1 MNFWHLICQY
11 AIVESVSGATAL
23 ISLAQNV
30 HQPSGDP
37 PAMSIILYGAPLSPF
52 VRKADAML
60 REKGAEFEL
69 ESVNIMPMPDWFKEI
84 SPARRIP
91 VLRDTSVGKE
101 GPLGTIPDSSAICA
115 YVERKFPEPA
125 LYPTDPYDHGRA
137 VWLEEY
143 CDSEVAGVIGMGIFR
158 PIQFARFQGKEP
170 DLETARRTYA
180 EKLPRVI
187 DYLEGEIGSG
197 DFLVADAISIAD
209 ISLAC
214 QLVQLE
220 LVAGPLDAARWPG
233 VSGLVDRMSQ
243 RESFGPC
250 IAICRK
256 IVKQEP
262 IDLRAAPDSV

>member
-1 MNFWHLICQY
+1 M
-11 AIVESVSGATAL
+11 
-23 ISLAQNV
+23 SL
-30 HQPSGDP
+30 
-37 PAMSIILYGAPLSPF
+37 ILYGAPLSPF
-52 VRKADAML
+52 VRKVDAML
-60 REKGAEFEL
+60 REKGVAFEL

-91 VLRDTSVGKE
+91 VLRDTEIGTE

-115 YVERKFPEPA
+115 YIEKKFPSPA
-125 LYPTDPYDHGRA
+125 LYPSDAYDYGRA

-143 CDSEVAGVIGMGIFR
+143 CDTELAMAIGMGIFR

-170 DLETARRTYA
+170 EVETARKTYA
-180 EKLPRVI
+180 ERLPRPL
-187 DYLEGEIGSG
+187 DYLENEIGG
-197 DFLVADAISIAD
+197 REFLVGGSLSIAD

-220 LVAGPLDAARWPG
+220 LVAGPLDASRWPG
-233 VSGLVDRMSQ
+233 VAGLVERLAK

-256 IVKQEP
+256 IVKQDP
-262 IDLRAAPDSV
+262 IDLRA